1 LRFQEIKRVDLE
13 HSRRKK
19 GGTPQ
24 APNPANG
31 SALVAHQTA
40 EIIDLPPESRT
51 VLSWKI
57 LV

>member
-1 LRFQEIKRVDLE
+1 LRLQEIKRVDLE

-31 SALVAHQTA
+31 SALVAHQTE
-40 EIIDLPPESRT
+40 EI
-51 VLSWKI
+51 
-57 LV
+57 